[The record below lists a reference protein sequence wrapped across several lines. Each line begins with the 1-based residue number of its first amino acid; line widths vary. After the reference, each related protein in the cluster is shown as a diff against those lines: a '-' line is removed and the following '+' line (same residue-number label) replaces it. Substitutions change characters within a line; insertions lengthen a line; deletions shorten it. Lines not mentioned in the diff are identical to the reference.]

1 MTCKSVG
8 VWDLRAPPK
17 VPKGV
22 RLAATTKMPSLSA
35 WPIDILNLME
45 NLKKIKLNFEYEM
58 EESKVIHLV
67 TSVGNL
73 KKVKN

>member
-1 MTCKSVG
+1 
-8 VWDLRAPPK
+8 
-17 VPKGV
+17 
-22 RLAATTKMPSLSA
+22 MPSLSA

-45 NLKKIKLNFEYEM
+45 NFQKIKLNFEYEM